1 MGNGIRLIVFH
12 TRYGR
17 VSTVN
22 VSGCATTATVY
33 PRALFMKQTAHRVE
47 WVDMMEIGKDEAAGL
62 NLGTEYCRVIVIVLS
77 LAKVEGV
84 NRAKNNC

>member
-1 MGNGIRLIVFH
+1 
-12 TRYGR
+12 
-17 VSTVN
+17 
-22 VSGCATTATVY
+22 
-33 PRALFMKQTAHRVE
+33 MKQTAHRVE